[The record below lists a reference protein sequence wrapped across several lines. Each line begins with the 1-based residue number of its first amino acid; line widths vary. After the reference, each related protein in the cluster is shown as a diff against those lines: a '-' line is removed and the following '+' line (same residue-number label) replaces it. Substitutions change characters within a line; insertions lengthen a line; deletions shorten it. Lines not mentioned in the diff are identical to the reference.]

1 MYNDHRRRHPRRR
14 RIGCFSIGFWL
25 LALIALGP
33 SLVNLPRVWVAC
45 RVWEKVEEAQSTSDD
60 AATRAAIQK
69 IPDYYRPESKTY
81 LTLPEWYIVYSTDEY
96 ATFLQEHR
104 SGEFPYFS
112 AVGQYWQS
120 YVEVCNVIRGRY
132 PFNGDSQFTL
142 AFIGISFTA
151 ENMLKGAY
159 EVTIGRLTEW
169 ISSDTPTEEEMYAA
183 QVAKEYGEFLHM
195 TPWYFFPFR
204 EKLQGL
210 WEISLW
216 GPDPLRKWE
225 RKTALTI
232 EYGGKLLY
240 AGLTNIGAQATY
252 GGADV
257 EKIYAVTTGVTDD
270 MLNKDLEVVE
280 EISDDRQLIRIT
292 RFEYFSDTVPG
303 LIERGVQFVEIAG
316 NDEILFTLIGPQA
329 ADYTF
334 EHGEYLFDLPI
345 LTQPGRTR
353 VAVKASVADI
363 GPFLEELKGR
373 NGIQF
378 EHMYDY

>member
-1 MYNDHRRRHPRRR
+1 MRTPRRR
-14 RIGCFSIGFWL
+14 RGYGCLAIFFWAVL
-25 LALIALGP
+25 LIALGP
-33 SLVNLPRVWVAC
+33 SVVNLPRVWVAC
-45 RVWEKVEEAQSTSDD
+45 RVWENAPSEEPVADE
-60 AATRAAIQK
+60 AAIGEAVRE

-96 ATFLQEHR
+96 ADFIATN
-104 SGEFPYFS
+104 SSSNFPYFG

-120 YVEVCNVIRGRY
+120 YVDVCNEIRGRY

-159 EVTIGRLTEW
+159 EGTIGRLTDW
-169 ISSDTPTEEEMYAA
+169 ISSDVPTEEEVYAA
-183 QVAKEYGEFLHM
+183 QVAQDYGEFMHV

-210 WEISLW
+210 WKETSMW
-216 GPDPLRKWE
+216 GPNPIRKWE
-225 RKTALTI
+225 RKLALTV

-240 AGLTNIGAQATY
+240 SSFTNLGAQATY

-257 EKIYAVTTGVTDD
+257 EKIYAVTEGITGD
-270 MLNKDLEVVE
+270 MLSPDLEVVE
-280 EISDDRQLIRIT
+280 EIEGGRQLIRIT

-303 LIERGVQFVEIAG
+303 LLERGVRFEEIAG
-316 NDEILFTLIGPQA
+316 NDEILFTLLGPQD
-329 ADYTF
+329 ADYNF
-334 EHGEYLFDLPI
+334 KYGDYLFDLPI
-345 LTQPGRTR
+345 LTQPGQTR
-353 VAVKASVADI
+353 AAVKVHVTDMAQ
-363 GPFLEELKGR
+363 FFEELNER
-373 NGIQF
+373 EEIQF